1 MDHRGNLRRL
11 QVAGLLLLVVVVAG
25 TGGYMVLGFS
35 LLDALYQTVTTVAT
49 VGFREVEEF
58 GTAEKVFT
66 VVLITVG
73 VGTVIYSF
81 TMVVEMAVEGHLGA
95 LVGRTRMDRRIAS
108 LHDHV
113 VVCGLGRVGR
123 AITRDMLDAGRTVV
137 VVDNDESRIASIVET
152 TPEVLYV
159 VGDATH
165 DATLRAAGI
174 ERASALVAALAD
186 DAENLFVT
194 LSGRAIRNELFIV
207 TRAREE
213 ESVPKLQR
221 AGADQVVN
229 PQELGARQMASLIL
243 TAPPR

>member
-11 QVAGLLLLVVVVAG
+11 RVALLSLVAVVVAG
-25 TGGYMVLGFS
+25 TVGYVLLGFS
-35 LLDALYQTVTTVAT
+35 VLDALYQTVTTVAT

-58 GTAEKVFT
+58 GNAEKVFT
-66 VVLITVG
+66 LVLITVG
-73 VGTVIYSF
+73 VGTVIYTF

-95 LVGRTRMDRRIAS
+95 LLGRTRMDRRIAS

-123 AITRDMLDAGRTVV
+123 AIARDMLDAGRTVV
-137 VVDNDESRIASIVET
+137 VVDHDEARIAATVEVA
-152 TPEVLYV
+152 PEVLHV
-159 VGDATH
+159 LGDATH
-165 DATLRAAGI
+165 DATLHAAGI
-174 ERASALVAALAD
+174 ERAGALVAALAD

-194 LSGRAIRNELFIV
+194 LSGRALRPELFIV

-213 ESVPKLQR
+213 ESVAKLQR

-229 PQELGARQMASLIL
+229 PQELGARQMATSIL
-243 TAPPR
+243 NRG

>member
-1 MDHRGNLRRL
+1 
-11 QVAGLLLLVVVVAG
+11 VAGLALLVVVIAG
-25 TGGYMVLGFS
+25 TVGYTLLGFTV
-35 LLDALYQTVTTVAT
+35 LDALYQTVTTVAT
-49 VGFREVEEF
+49 VGFREVQEF
-58 GTAEKVFT
+58 GPGEKVFT
-66 VVLITVG
+66 IVLITVG
-73 VGTVIYSF
+73 VGTVIYTF

-108 LHDHV
+108 LQDHV

-123 AITRDMLDAGRTVV
+123 AITRDMLEVGRTVV
-137 VVDNDESRIASIVET
+137 VVDHDEGRIAAMAESA
-152 TPEVLYV
+152 PEVLYV

-174 ERASALVAALAD
+174 ERAGALVAALAD

-194 LSGRAIRNELFIV
+194 LSGRALRPQLFIV

-213 ESVPKLQR
+213 ESVAKLQR

-229 PQELGARQMASLIL
+229 PQELGARQMAALIL
-243 TAPPR
+243 SSEH